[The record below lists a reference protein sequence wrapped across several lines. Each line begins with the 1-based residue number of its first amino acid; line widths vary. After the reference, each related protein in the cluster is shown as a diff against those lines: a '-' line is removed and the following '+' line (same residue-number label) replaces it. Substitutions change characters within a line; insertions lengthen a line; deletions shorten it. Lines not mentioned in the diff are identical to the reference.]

1 MIEARAA
8 GLVTG
13 IDNRRLARLARLA
26 GAPHD
31 PGAGLELHVR
41 AGDRVVTGDAL
52 LTLHAAAPGELAYA
66 LAYAGS
72 AETIVALEREP

>member
-1 MIEARAA
+1 
-8 GLVTG
+8 
-13 IDNRRLARLARLA
+13 
-26 GAPHD
+26 
-31 PGAGLELHVR
+31 
-41 AGDRVVTGDAL
+41 VVTGDAL